1 MPTVLPEVQGPIQ
14 KRVVTMPRHVYNFLS
29 CNVLLLMYLFSCTHS
44 NLFYRHVIGTVKGVV
59 LVVLLV
65 ILLVEEFKSIYV
77 D

>member
-1 MPTVLPEVQGPIQ
+1 MIFSPVS
-14 KRVVTMPRHVYNFLS
+14 NFGDQSLCLATYVLS
-29 CNVLLLMYLFSCTHS
+29 CAHS

-65 ILLVEEFKSIYV
+65 ILLAEESKSIYV

>member
-1 MPTVLPEVQGPIQ
+1 
-14 KRVVTMPRHVYNFLS
+14 MPRP
-29 CNVLLLMYLFSCTHS
+29 
-44 NLFYRHVIGTVKGVV
+44 VIGTVKDAV

>member
-1 MPTVLPEVQGPIQ
+1 MQDQAGQAMFSYMYMHLI
-14 KRVVTMPRHVYNFLS
+14 F
-29 CNVLLLMYLFSCTHS
+29 MYLALLTHS

>member
-1 MPTVLPEVQGPIQ
+1 MQNNPLLKRCVECRNFVELSLDRMKVQWKENRWSWL
-14 KRVVTMPRHVYNFLS
+14 KRVVTTPRP
-29 CNVLLLMYLFSCTHS
+29 
-44 NLFYRHVIGTVKGVV
+44 VIGTVRDAV

>member
-1 MPTVLPEVQGPIQ
+1 
-14 KRVVTMPRHVYNFLS
+14 MPRP
-29 CNVLLLMYLFSCTHS
+29 
-44 NLFYRHVIGTVKGVV
+44 VIGTVKGAV